1 MIERDGMR
9 VKKLGLDFARNL
21 SKIIFNTEISVL
33 VSFLSQATFLM
44 RVRLCTKHKK
54 TMFSINAENQCITS
68 FLGQAA
74 FLTRTKTVY
83 TDFRTEKMIFFS
95 YYEKTE
101 GLFHDG
107 PQNTL
112 FFEGQTGGILKP
124 KF

>member
-83 TDFRTEKMIFFS
+83 TDFRTEK
-95 YYEKTE
+95 
-101 GLFHDG
+101 
-107 PQNTL
+107 
-112 FFEGQTGGILKP
+112 
-124 KF
+124 